1 MFGMIGHYE
10 IVREGDVIRVWSA
23 SEFNFEAAQ
32 RYARDMNDMIGQ
44 MPPIFGVLVSFDS
57 PPNIGPEVE
66 ETMRRSAFER
76 AERGMAAVAFVTT
89 GLEAISVATAQ
100 WQRIYDGSGVAM
112 HFFREL
118 EPARTWLHEQI
129 DRKKAAG

>member
-10 IVREGDVIRVWSA
+10 IVQEGDVIRVRSA

-32 RYARDMNDMIGQ
+32 RYARDMGEMIER
-44 MPPIFGVLVSFDS
+44 MPTVFGVLVSFDS
-57 PPNIGPEVE
+57 PPIIGPEVE
-66 ETMRRSAFER
+66 GTMRRSALER
-76 AERGMAAVAFVTT
+76 AKRGMAAVAFVTT

-100 WQRIYDGSGVAM
+100 WQRIYEGSGIAM

-118 EPARTWLHEQI
+118 EPAQTWLQEQI
-129 DRKKAAG
+129 ARKKAPG